1 MNQSKIIINSDVLLS
16 LEEQLQILKKTKR
29 VLINNRVPIILR
41 RGFCFIHGEHVVG
54 VCGAIKIAAVL
65 LNSINH
71 YEYGTCSSK
80 QLITFHNIE
89 NAINFCNARDNRCLR
104 DCYWWD
110 TCPSFGKKFIR
121 NIKPRLLYIDWL
133 INQTEYAIIKRNN
146 GL

>member
-1 MNQSKIIINSDVLLS
+1 MNQLKIIKNDGIVLS

-29 VLINNRVPIILR
+29 VLINNRIPTILR
-41 RGFCFIHGEHVVG
+41 RGFCFIHGECVIG

-65 LNSINH
+65 LNYIKH
-71 YEYGTCSSK
+71 YEYGSFSSK
-80 QLITFHNIE
+80 ELIAFHNIE
-89 NAINFCNARDNRCLR
+89 NALNFCNARDNRCLG
-104 DCYWWD
+104 DAYWWD
-110 TCPSFGKKFIR
+110 ACASFGKKFTR